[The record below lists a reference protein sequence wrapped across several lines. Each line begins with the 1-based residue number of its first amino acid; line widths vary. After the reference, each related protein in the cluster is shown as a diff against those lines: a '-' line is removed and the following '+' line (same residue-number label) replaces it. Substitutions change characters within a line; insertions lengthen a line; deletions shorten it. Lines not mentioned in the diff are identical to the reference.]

1 MASEKENINIAQAD
15 QQTNGAGQRPIPE
28 PISSNKRIA
37 KNTIMLYFRML
48 ITMAVGLYTSRVV
61 LNTLGVEDYGI
72 YNVVGGVVGM
82 FSLISASIS
91 GSIGRFITF
100 ELGTGNLE
108 KLKKV
113 FSTSVTIQIILAVV
127 VIIVAEIVGIW
138 FLNNKLQIAPDRMI
152 AAHWVFHCSLI
163 TFAIGLISLPY
174 NACIVAHEHMNAFA
188 YVSILEVVLKLL
200 IVYMLVISPFD
211 KLETYAVLGVAVAII
226 IRLVYGWYCNRH
238 FVECSYRP
246 ILDRVLFKQMFGF
259 AGWQLLGSTASTLR
273 GQGSSILI
281 NIFTKSTI
289 VNASVGIATT
299 LTGVVSGFVSN
310 FTTAFT
316 PQITKLYAAKKYDKL
331 VKLLYMGCKFAPY
344 LTLAIAL
351 PVFINAHFIL
361 ELWLGI
367 VPEHTVNFTRITI
380 LYIFSELLSRPLV
393 TAKVA
398 TGNIRNFQIAE
409 GGILLLT
416 LPIAYVALILGAPV
430 EAVFFAKLLT
440 SLIATFVRVYMLKDD
455 IPGLSISHFIF
466 DVYIRAFLVAL
477 CASILPVI
485 IFKYTSNVMLQF
497 IISSLASI
505 VSVSLSIYFL
515 GCNKIEQA
523 KTLSTLKKVKNK
535 AKFLVLLKH

>member
-1 MASEKENINIAQAD
+1 MASETENINIAQAD
-15 QQTNGAGQRPIPE
+15 QQTNGAGQRPIHE

-100 ELGTGNLE
+100 ELGTGNIE

-226 IRLVYGWYCNRH
+226 IRLVYGWYCKRH

-259 AGWQLLGSTASTLR
+259 AGWELIGSSAAILR
-273 GQGSSILI
+273 GQGSDILI
-281 NIFTKSTI
+281 NLFTKTTI
-289 VNASVGIATT
+289 VNAAAGVAAT
-299 LTGVVSGFVSN
+299 LTGVISGFIGN
-310 FTTAFT
+310 FTSAFT
-316 PQITKLYAAKKYDKL
+316 PQITKLYAAKRYDEL
-331 VKLLYMGCKFAPY
+331 VRLLYMGCKFAPF
-344 LTLAIAL
+344 LMLVIAL
-351 PVFINAHFIL
+351 PVFFNAHFIL

-367 VPEHTVNFTRITI
+367 VPEHTVNFVLITI
-380 LYIFSELLSRPLV
+380 LFMFNELMARPLI
-393 TAKVA
+393 TAKLA
-398 TGNIRNFQIAE
+398 TGVIRNYQIIV
-409 GGILLLT
+409 GGVLLLT
-416 LPIAYVALILGAPV
+416 LPIAYVALYLGAPI
-430 EAVFFAKLLT
+430 EAVFIAKLLT
-440 SLIATFVRVYMLKDD
+440 SIIATYVRLNMLRGD
-455 IPGLSISHFIF
+455 IPGLSVKHFIF
-466 DVYIRAFLVAL
+466 NVYFRVILVGLIAAILPAITYLSISDHVVQFIVTSIVAMMSAIISIYYIGCTKVEQQKISVYTHKIRAKL
-477 CASILPVI
+477 
-485 IFKYTSNVMLQF
+485 
-497 IISSLASI
+497 IS
-505 VSVSLSIYFL
+505 
-515 GCNKIEQA
+515 K
-523 KTLSTLKKVKNK
+523 
-535 AKFLVLLKH
+535 